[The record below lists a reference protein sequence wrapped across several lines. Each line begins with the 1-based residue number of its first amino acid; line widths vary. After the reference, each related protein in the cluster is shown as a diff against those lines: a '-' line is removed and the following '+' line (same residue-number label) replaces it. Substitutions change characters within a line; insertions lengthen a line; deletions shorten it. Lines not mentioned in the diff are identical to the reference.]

1 MLDRAELMRRT
12 TPRGVSSTLIDS
24 LTLTDAER
32 HAISAKVWVGL
43 SDSAVRQRW
52 RMNGGVNLQPNGRLA
67 VQREPPAVGKPVDEQ
82 ETEVPVPRDLD
93 ALGIE
98 SKVLAAVSHDDA
110 QSILIPLKA

>member
-1 MLDRAELMRRT
+1 MLDRAELMWADDAG
-12 TPRGVSSTLIDS
+12 GVGSTLIDS
-24 LTLTDAER
+24 LTMTDAER
-32 HAISAKVWVGL
+32 DAISAKVGVGL

-82 ETEVPVPRDLD
+82 QTEVPVPRVLD
-93 ALGIE
+93 VSGIE
-98 SKVLAAVSHDDA
+98 SKVLPAVSDDDA